1 MIRAAILPNPHRRS
15 EWVDMVLD
23 VGEAFYDETSLWEGV
38 GYLDA
43 FNGVSDDEHYYLY
56 RDTDRLLVRLGDGQ
70 TCVANRRNLTFYMER
85 HSQPTDSPMALVDI
99 LDGVPIT

>member
-1 MIRAAILPNPHRRS
+1 MIRAAILPNPHRNPS
-15 EWVDMVLD
+15 WVDLVLD
-23 VGEAFYDETSLWEGV
+23 IGAAFYDETLLQEGV

-43 FNGVSDDEHYYLY
+43 FGEDHDQDEYFLY
-56 RDTDRLLVRLGDGQ
+56 REGDRLLVRLASGQ